1 MAFAMPKLKRLKSG
15 AFSARKVIPKDVR
28 DEYCARFR
36 GGWEERFYVE
46 AGTSV
51 GASCVGIANGGS
63 EKLEETQL
71 GPLAGGSNDNRGSVT
86 CERDKLVHDHIRLAS
101 KSSFAALSS
110 RTSLSFQPSAASIAV

>member
-1 MAFAMPKLKRLKSG
+1 LNHFAADLGIPSESDLLRIGISYKGAIQMAFAMPKLKRLKSG

-51 GASCVGIANGGS
+51 GEAKRALNDW
-63 EKLEETQL
+63 
-71 GPLAGGSNDNRGSVT
+71 LAEIERRISAIRG
-86 CERDKLVHDHIRLAS
+86 
-101 KSSFAALSS
+101 
-110 RTSLSFQPSAASIAV
+110 